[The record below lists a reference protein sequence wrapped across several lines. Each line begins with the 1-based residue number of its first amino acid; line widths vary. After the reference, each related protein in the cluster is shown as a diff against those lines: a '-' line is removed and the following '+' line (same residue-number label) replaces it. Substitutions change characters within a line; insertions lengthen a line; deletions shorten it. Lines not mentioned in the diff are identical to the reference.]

1 MQTFAEQ
8 QSYFESQRA
17 GLLQALAQDGATGA
31 INFVLSHPDELERR
45 VLFVFGHNAFQDR
58 SFPGHDAVALAD
70 TVQPDVYVAFAEAGI
85 AACLRQAQA
94 AADEETRQRRI
105 DSANVISYNL
115 TADLADCWDDSL
127 VRERRHFERGL
138 VAAQDCIR
146 WRLELDKG
154 PGPFAIAYWAQGMH
168 QLSLGDAGAAVESFH
183 TGLEFSCQEAV
194 RSGSSRE
201 VGAAG
206 DFGVI
211 LATGYLGLAGMKAGY
226 AWGAQKYQTA
236 VVAFNSQLENP
247 EKKEDAQFGLAQL
260 QAVEKRYLQL
270 AAAHDLIKI

>member
-1 MQTFAEQ
+1 M
-8 QSYFESQRA
+8 
-17 GLLQALAQDGATGA
+17 ALAKDGAAGA
-31 INFVLSHPDELERR
+31 VNFVLSHADELERR

-58 SFPGHDAVALAD
+58 SFPGHDAPALPD
-70 TVQPDVYVAFAEAGI
+70 PVQPDVYIAFADGGI
-85 AACLRQAQA
+85 AECLRQAQA
-94 AADEETRQRRI
+94 AGDEETRQRRI

-127 VRERRHFERGL
+127 VREPRHFERGL
-138 VAAQDCIR
+138 KAAQDCIR

-194 RSGSSRE
+194 SSGSTRE
-201 VGAAG
+201 VGADG
-206 DFGVI
+206 EFGVI

-226 AWGAQKYQTA
+226 AWGEQKYQAA
-236 VVAFNSQLENP
+236 VAAFKGQMDNP
-247 EKKEDAQFGLAQL
+247 EKMEDAQFGLAQI
-260 QAVEKRYLQL
+260 QAVAKRYLQL
-270 AAAHDLIKI
+270 SAGA